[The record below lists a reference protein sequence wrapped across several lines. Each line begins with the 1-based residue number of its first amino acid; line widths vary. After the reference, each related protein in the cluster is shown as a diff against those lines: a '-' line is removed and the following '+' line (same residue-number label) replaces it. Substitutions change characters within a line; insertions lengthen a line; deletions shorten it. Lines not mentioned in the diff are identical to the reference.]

1 MLSIRILLHP
11 KHFSQFIAIAH
22 LIFFLC
28 FQCNG
33 GHGTKG
39 GEEGITTDRER
50 GEDRGG
56 HIHRERGREGR
67 IRRER
72 MREGCGHRVGK
83 RFYSDSNCLMFN
95 YVHALKV

>member
-39 GEEGITTDRER
+39 GEEERGRRRKERERDITTDRER
-50 GEDRGG
+50 GKIEGVTYT
-56 HIHRERGREGR
+56 ERGE
-67 IRRER
+67 ER
-72 MREGCGHRVGK
+72 VAYGERG
-83 RFYSDSNCLMFN
+83 
-95 YVHALKV
+95 